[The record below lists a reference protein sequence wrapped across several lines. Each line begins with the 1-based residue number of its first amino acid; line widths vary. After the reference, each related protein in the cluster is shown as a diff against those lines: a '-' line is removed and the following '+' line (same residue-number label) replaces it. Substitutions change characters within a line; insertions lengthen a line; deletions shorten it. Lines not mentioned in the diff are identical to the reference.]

1 MFVSLSRMRKNVVWT
16 TAVLTMSLWANDPGL
31 TSCCK
36 YTRWRTLSGFL
47 CFFLS
52 SSTVYLVR
60 LYVLYMYVYIYLC
73 VFLEITSCFTVHCDH
88 AEVYHSSVLLAM
100 PCTFIFSFY
109 LSGKSTGI
117 TLLTLYPCL
126 CIWCLWS
133 QTKLKQYRSN
143 KQRQKWTNK
152 IPRVCV

>member
-109 LSGKSTGI
+109 LSGKWYNASYIVSLFMYMMFMKPDKTKTI
-117 TLLTLYPCL
+117 Q
-126 CIWCLWS
+126 IK
-133 QTKLKQYRSN
+133 QTKTKMN
-143 KQRQKWTNK
+143 
-152 IPRVCV
+152 